1 MPTPNEQFQDFFN
14 ANAEQ
19 DNIALLKAPG
29 GVWMGKGQ
37 ENALKTFHTA
47 AEDVPAY
54 QDFLKKHQIDHTK
67 IKTFEDFVNV
77 PETDKESYLAKY
89 PLDQLCMGGD
99 VSKTNLISASSGSTG
114 QPFYW
119 PRYLEQDVNVAKIL
133 ELMYRRSFAIEKQNT
148 LMVVSFGLG
157 VWTAGVYMLTAS
169 RFVAAKDY
177 PLTVI
182 SPGIDL
188 EETIKVLKNIAH
200 YYEQVVLV
208 GFPGFVKDVVDC
220 LVSDKIDISKMN
232 LKVFTAG
239 EVYTEEWRDYLIAR
253 TGMTNEYKDV
263 TSVLASSEGGLIGIE
278 TPFSVYIRR
287 KSHGDAKIKKHFFGN
302 DTLPSIVQYN
312 PIARFYEVVDQDLV
326 LTSPGAL
333 PLIRFNTKD
342 RGGIMSF
349 DEVRDHLTGLKVS
362 MDDVIADLGDE
373 PWSLP
378 FVYVFGR
385 SNLTVTIYGVNVY
398 PESIKSFLLLPQFH
412 DKLTGRFTMQSNVDD
427 AQNQYLEFFVEL
439 SPKVKEEAVNEDELS
454 STITDHLQTVNSEFR
469 KLSSS
474 INRQLVRVHP
484 RQFQD
489 KRYFSSNKQ
498 KFVITTPHA

>member
-1 MPTPNEQFQDFFN
+1 MSTPNEQFQEFFN
-14 ANAEQ
+14 INAEQ
-19 DNIALLKAPG
+19 DNIALSKAPG
-29 GVWMGKGQ
+29 GMWMGKGQ

-47 AEDVPAY
+47 AETVPAY
-54 QDFLKKHQIDHTK
+54 QDFLKKHKIDHSK
-67 IKTFEDFVNV
+67 IKTFEDFIKV

-89 PLDQLCMGGD
+89 PLDQLCIAGD

-119 PRYLEQDVNVAKIL
+119 PRNLEQDVNVAKIL
-133 ELMYRRSFAIEKQNT
+133 ELMYRRNFTIEKKNT
-148 LMVVSFGLG
+148 LIVVSFGLG

-177 PLTVI
+177 PLTI
-182 SPGIDL
+182 MSPGIDL
-188 EETIKVLKNIAH
+188 EETIKVLKNVAH
-200 YYEQVVLV
+200 YYEQVILV
-208 GFPGFVKDVVDC
+208 GFPGFVKDVIDC
-220 LVSDKIDISKMN
+220 LVSDKVDISKMN

-239 EVYTEEWRDYLIAR
+239 EVYTEEWRDYLITRA
-253 TGMTNEYKDV
+253 GMTNEYKDI

-278 TPFSVYIRR
+278 TPLSVYIRR
-287 KSHGDAKIKKHFFGN
+287 KSHSDKKIQKHFFGDDN
-302 DTLPSIVQYN
+302 LPSIVQYN
-312 PIARFYEVVDQDLV
+312 PIARFYEAVNQDLI

-349 DEVRDHLTGLKVS
+349 DQIREHLVSLGIS
-362 MDDVIADLGDE
+362 MDGVVTDIGDE

-398 PESIKSFLLLPQFH
+398 PESIKAFLLLPQFH
-412 DKLTGRFTMQSNVDD
+412 DKLTGRFSMQSNVDD
-427 AQNQYLEFFVEL
+427 AQNQYLEFFIEL
-439 SPKVKEEAVNEDELS
+439 SPKLKESDVQADELS
-454 STITDHLQTVNSEFR
+454 TAITGHLQTVNSEFR
-469 KLSSS
+469 KLSNS
-474 INRQLVRVHP
+474 INRPLVRVQP